1 MKSYSAARALVQ
13 LLKKTWSRVKLP
25 SLYFSTSC
33 TGKVRTSLGKT
44 TLTSSK
50 MPEMN
55 VSSSHL
61 PLNQYSKDIPPGW
74 DPRDPNFPLRAY
86 ISRLKLWSRTTSLR
100 PEQMGPAV
108 AGRLQGRP
116 FDLALQMQIDLATRP
131 DLWGHYN
138 GRQRLTGDEAL
149 AFPGA
154 EEDAQNALPRIASG
168 LATFVQ
174 QLEALYG
181 AQDQRINTAAIDAFE
196 NLYRHN
202 SMTLLEY
209 VNEFAFLY
217 QQAHSLAGYEINAV
231 ARSHRFIRGARQSP
245 ELVKN
250 ILLLV
255 QQDLAR
261 FQDIYNHFTL
271 VAKQQVDPHLPGSA
285 PGARQAYYHD
295 EGDGYY
301 QDDPS
306 WYEDYD
312 GYQDWY
318 GDEYDY
324 AYDDEVPD
332 TPFQQDGTTYYQLGD
347 DEYADDPGD
356 GYYQDYG
363 GYDSDPWMNWYADDE
378 SLDVYYGKGK
388 SRGKGRRPKGK
399 GKRPAG
405 KGKYR
410 RPAGKGKFTLYGKGK
425 DGKNKGKGFGR
436 SSGMIGCSLC
446 GSPNH
451 NANEC
456 PTRATKGK
464 GGRGKDA
471 HFADQAATGLPPID
485 TNPPTNVGGTS
496 GTLFQSIMKDYP
508 SVSHALTP
516 RTNPPADTGGM
527 RLS

>member
-1 MKSYSAARALVQ
+1 
-13 LLKKTWSRVKLP
+13 
-25 SLYFSTSC
+25 
-33 TGKVRTSLGKT
+33 
-44 TLTSSK
+44 
-50 MPEMN
+50 MN

-74 DPRDPNFPLRAY
+74 DPRDPNFPLRSY
-86 ISRLKLWSRTTSLR
+86 ISRLKLWSRTTALR

-116 FDLALQMQIDLATRP
+116 FDLALQMQIDLAPRP
-131 DLWGHYN
+131 DLWGAYN

-154 EEDAQNALPRIASG
+154 EEDAERGLPAMQSG

-202 SMTLLEY
+202 NMSLLEY
-209 VNEFAFLY
+209 VNEYAFLY

-271 VAKQQVDPHLPGSA
+271 VAKQQVDPHLPGA
-285 PGARQAYYHD
+285 GPAARQAYYRNGEGSYSSSPVYYQ
-295 EGDGYY
+295 EGDWYEDEYYEWYDDEDDYTQGDEVPSQGLSWYNDAPYPQDGTAYY
-301 QDDPS
+301 QLDDYEYAEDENYH
-306 WYEDYD
+306 YEDYD
-312 GYQDWY
+312 G
-318 GDEYDY
+318 G
-324 AYDDEVPD
+324 
-332 TPFQQDGTTYYQLGD
+332 
-347 DEYADDPGD
+347 
-356 GYYQDYG
+356 
-363 GYDSDPWMNWYADDE
+363 DPWMSWYGRDDVAGME
-378 SLDVYYGKGK
+378 LFETFYGKGK
-388 SRGKGRRPKGK
+388 NKGRRKGKGK

-405 KGKYR
+405 KGKGK

-425 DGKNKGKGFGR
+425 DGKGKGKGFGR

-451 NANEC
+451 NASEC
-456 PTRATKGK
+456 PTQATQGKGSKGK
-464 GGRGKDA
+464 GTHYVGE
-471 HFADQAATGLPPID
+471 QANVGLPSID
-485 TNPPTNVGGTS
+485 TSPPATVGNSS
-496 GTLFQSIMKDYP
+496 GTLFQSIMRDIP
-508 SVSHALTP
+508 AVSHALAP
-516 RTNPPADTGGM
+516 RTSPADTGGL